1 MKYIIPIV
9 VIAALIIYFFLPAGN
24 VENASVEIEVMLNNL
39 IKSGERKDLN
49 VVMEY
54 FSPDYKDSS
63 ERNYESVRTIIKSAF
78 DRFDIIEGGYSN
90 LSVSTAENK
99 NGDPQTIANLDIWIR
114 GGKEGSVYKLV
125 GTEDNP
131 ENIDIGFESLML
143 GGWKILRIEGLD

>member
-9 VIAALIIYFFLPAGN
+9 AIAALIIYFFLPAGN

-90 LSVSTAENK
+90 LSVSTTENK
-99 NGDPQTIANLDIWIR
+99 NGEPQTIANLDIWIR

>member
-90 LSVSTAENK
+90 LSVSTTENK
-99 NGDPQTIANLDIWIR
+99 NGEPQTIANLDIWIR